1 MLNARPHPT
10 AQKENLLI
18 DSPKSAP
25 AGPAFRRI
33 QSLFMPFLV
42 AATLAPMIAQAE
54 TPEEKGLA
62 IAVEMDRRNQ
72 GFVDTTSNMK
82 MILRNR
88 AGKESLRQ
96 MRAMTLEV
104 QGDGDKSLTI
114 FDEPKDVKG
123 TASLTFSHSTTADE
137 QWLYLPALKRVKRIS
152 SKNKSGPFMGSEF
165 AFEDI
170 SSQEVDKYTYKF
182 LREEDLNGR
191 KTFVVESIPTYENSG
206 YTRLINWIDQ
216 QEYYP
221 VKTEFYDRKSS
232 LLKTLEQRNH
242 QQYLGKYWRASE
254 MFMQNEQTGKS
265 TTLMWEDY
273 QFQTGLSDSDFNS
286 KALKRFR

>member
-137 QWLYLPALKRVKRIS
+137 QWLY
-152 SKNKSGPFMGSEF
+152 